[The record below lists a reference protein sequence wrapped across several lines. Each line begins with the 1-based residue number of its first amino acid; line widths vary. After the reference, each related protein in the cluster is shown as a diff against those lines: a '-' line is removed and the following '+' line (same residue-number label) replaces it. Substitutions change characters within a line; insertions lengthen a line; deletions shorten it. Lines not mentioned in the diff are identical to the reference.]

1 MHVTYQKK
9 KKKCIMH
16 VDVIVRYVVSL
27 HINNIQIR
35 KKGEMFEKAVSENWM
50 FFKGQSNHHILH

>member
-1 MHVTYQKK
+1 
-9 KKKCIMH
+9 MH